1 MADIFCNFT
10 IPAGVVG
17 GKLGGG
23 FTRPDGRTL
32 LAADEP
38 PPSLMGGGNLNVTV
52 TYPGLTGAPQRLTGV
67 FVFSAALRSVNQSHA
82 SPFLGDG
89 GRTRC
94 MLKSTADKVSRN
106 GDSVYTFAPIAY
118 TGGRVGFYE
127 LTFCAANNE
136 VTPRIQWA
144 EDPEFDTGN

>member
-23 FTRPDGRTL
+23 FTQPDGVTL
-32 LAADEP
+32 LTTNDP
-38 PPSLMGGGNLNVTV
+38 PPTLMGGATLNVKV
-52 TYPGLTGAPQRLTGV
+52 TYPGATGAPQNLSGI
-67 FVFSAALRSVNQSHA
+67 FVFSAAQRSTNQAQA
-82 SPFLGDG
+82 SPFLADG

-94 MLKSTADKVSRN
+94 MLRVTVPKVSLDGN
-106 GDSVYTFAPIAY
+106 SVYTFPAIPYA
-118 TGGRVGFYE
+118 GGRAGMYE

-136 VTPRIQWA
+136 ASPRIQWA